1 MEGVSFLFLSVRIS
15 QWSKVFPATAPSC
28 PHPCFQTMCSQKDI
42 WFQWKLSWHP
52 CNMLGFL
59 LCASWEGWGLLRGFW
74 VIGLVASS
82 CQEIKRQPWSSCC
95 CMGFNGFVFIKYS
108 ASSRCQ
114 KCHYWRHPNEKK
126 KKKKE
131 KIYFSYCKIPSCL
144 KTDGQ
149 PTSLSFEIGFPDAVS
164 GIVMSLSSTP
174 SHFPRHELSICSMAR
189 IGLGG
194 SMT

>member
-1 MEGVSFLFLSVRIS
+1 M
-15 QWSKVFPATAPSC
+15 K
-28 PHPCFQTMCSQKDI
+28 
-42 WFQWKLSWHP
+42 
-52 CNMLGFL
+52 
-59 LCASWEGWGLLRGFW
+59 
-74 VIGLVASS
+74 
-82 CQEIKRQPWSSCC
+82 KR
-95 CMGFNGFVFIKYS
+95 
-108 ASSRCQ
+108 
-114 KCHYWRHPNEKK
+114 
-126 KKKKE
+126 KKKE

-194 SMT
+194 SMTQSRCSLWQDNGKSPKLRLLMDGPSARVHRDDCTWYLFSEHETGASWTLATPSATSSGLSIYLGWFSPFILNH